1 MKKEY
6 SNEEIAIKYYEMI
19 IMKMNEKLEVNEE
32 EIERNDKIS
41 ELIKYL
47 EISRGKKEKMTE
59 NELKEFITQMENDL
73 DKMDELTKED
83 EKRIEQIEKHFPEN
97 IKTLRI

>member
-59 NELKEFITQMENDL
+59 NELKEFITQMENDI